1 MPAKA
6 GRGRKRPRIGLALAG
21 GGPEGAVYEI
31 GALRALDE
39 ALDGLDL
46 HQLDIYVG
54 VSAGAF
60 IAASL
65 ANDLTTAQM
74 VRALV
79 KHEAG
84 EHPFVPQT
92 FFTPNYREW
101 AKRSLMLPRLFA
113 DAMLEFRRGPE
124 EQTLFES
131 LTKISRALPVG
142 LFDNEPIRRYL
153 QRTFSIKGRSD
164 DFRKLRQRL
173 IVVATDLESGRPI
186 LFGSSG
192 WDHVPISTAVQAST
206 AVPGFYPP
214 VAVEGRNCVDGIL
227 LKTLHASVALKDGV
241 DLLLCVNPLVPADL
255 REAVD
260 AGHLKEGALIKK
272 GLATVLSQTVRT
284 LINSRLEVGMAAY
297 QTRFPDSEV
306 LLFQPERNEFDL
318 FFSNIFSFRSRRR
331 VCELAYDATRRNLRA
346 RRKTLAPMLK
356 PYGITLREDVLDEP
370 RDLWRSVGLDQF
382 SERDPVTSQFS
393 TALDDLEVA
402 VTSEMPIPPASGG
415 RARGT
420 GR

>member
-6 GRGRKRPRIGLALAG
+6 GRSRKRRRIGLALAG

-46 HQLDIYVG
+46 HELDIYVG

-65 ANDLTTAQM
+65 ANDLTTTQM

-79 KHEAG
+79 KHEPG

-101 AKRSLMLPRLFA
+101 ARRSLMLPRLFA
-113 DAMLEFRRGPE
+113 DAMLEFRRAPE

-131 LTKISRALPVG
+131 LTKLARALPVG

-153 QRTFSIKGRSD
+153 QRSFSIKGRHD
-164 DFRKLRQRL
+164 DFRELRQRL

-186 LFGSSG
+186 LFGEPG

-206 AVPGFYPP
+206 AIPGFYPP
-214 VAVEGRNCVDGIL
+214 VRIEGRNCVDGIL
-227 LKTLHASVALKDGV
+227 LKTLHASVALKRGV
-241 DLLLCVNPLVPADL
+241 DLLFCVNPLVPADL
-255 REAVD
+255 RDAVA
-260 AGHLKEGALIKK
+260 AGQLKEGALLKK

-284 LINSRLEVGMAAY
+284 LINSRLEVGMREY
-297 QTRFPDSEV
+297 ETRFPESEV
-306 LLFQPERNEFDL
+306 LLFQPDRNEFDL

-331 VCELAYDATRRNLRA
+331 VVELAYDATRRNLRA
-346 RRKTLAPMLK
+346 RRKILAPMLAS
-356 PYGITLREDVLDEP
+356 YGITLREDILDEP
-370 RDLWRSVGLDQF
+370 RDIWQSVGLDQF
-382 SERDPVTSQFS
+382 SERDPVTSMFS
-393 TALDDLEVA
+393 TALDRLEVA
-402 VTSEMPIPPASGG
+402 VTSEMPVASGG
-415 RARGT
+415 RGSRARG
-420 GR
+420 

>member
-6 GRGRKRPRIGLALAG
+6 GRSRKRRRIGLALAG

-46 HQLDIYVG
+46 HELDIYVG

-65 ANDLTTAQM
+65 ANDLTTTQM

-79 KHEAG
+79 KHEPG

-101 AKRSLMLPRLFA
+101 ARRSLMLPRLFA
-113 DAMLEFRRGPE
+113 DAMLEFRRAPE

-131 LTKISRALPVG
+131 LTKLARALPVG

-153 QRTFSIKGRSD
+153 QRSFSIKGRHD
-164 DFRKLRQRL
+164 DFRELRQRL

-186 LFGSSG
+186 LFGEPG

-206 AVPGFYPP
+206 AIPGFYPP
-214 VAVEGRNCVDGIL
+214 VRIEGRNCVDGIL
-227 LKTLHASVALKDGV
+227 LKTLHASVALKRGV
-241 DLLLCVNPLVPADL
+241 DLLFCVNPLVPADL
-255 REAVD
+255 RDAVA
-260 AGHLKEGALIKK
+260 AGQLKEGALLKK

-284 LINSRLEVGMAAY
+284 LINSRLEVGMREY
-297 QTRFPDSEV
+297 ETRFPESEV
-306 LLFQPERNEFDL
+306 LLFQPDRNEFDL

-331 VCELAYDATRRNLRA
+331 VVELAYDATRRNLRA
-346 RRKTLAPMLK
+346 RRKILAPMLAS
-356 PYGITLREDVLDEP
+356 YGITLREDILDEP
-370 RDLWRSVGLDQF
+370 RDIWQSVGLDQF
-382 SERDPVTSQFS
+382 SERDPVTSMFS
-393 TALDDLEVA
+393 TALDRLEVA
-402 VTSEMPIPPASGG
+402 VTSEMPVASGG
-415 RARGT
+415 RGSGARG
-420 GR
+420 

>member
-6 GRGRKRPRIGLALAG
+6 GRSRKRRRIGLALAG

-46 HQLDIYVG
+46 HELDIYVG

-65 ANDLTTAQM
+65 ANDLTTTQM

-79 KHEAG
+79 KHEPG

-101 AKRSLMLPRLFA
+101 ARRSLMLPRLFA
-113 DAMLEFRRGPE
+113 DAMLEFRRAPE

-131 LTKISRALPVG
+131 LTKLARALPVG

-153 QRTFSIKGRSD
+153 QRSFSIKGRSD
-164 DFRKLRQRL
+164 DFRELRQRL

-186 LFGSSG
+186 LFGEPG

-206 AVPGFYPP
+206 AIPGFYPP
-214 VAVEGRNCVDGIL
+214 VRIEGRNCVDGIL
-227 LKTLHASVALKDGV
+227 LKTLHASVALKRGV
-241 DLLLCVNPLVPADL
+241 DLLFCVNPLVPADL
-255 REAVD
+255 RDAVA
-260 AGHLKEGALIKK
+260 AGQLKEGALLKK

-284 LINSRLEVGMAAY
+284 LINSRLEVGMREY
-297 QTRFPDSEV
+297 ETRFPDSEV
-306 LLFQPERNEFDL
+306 LLFQPDRNEFDL

-331 VCELAYDATRRNLRA
+331 VVELAYDATRRNLRA
-346 RRKTLAPMLK
+346 RRKILAPMLAS
-356 PYGITLREDVLDEP
+356 YGITLREDILDAP
-370 RDLWRSVGLDQF
+370 RDIWTSVGLDQF

-393 TALDDLEVA
+393 TALDRLEVA
-402 VTSEMPIPPASGG
+402 VTSEMPVVSGG
-415 RARGT
+415 RGSGARG
-420 GR
+420 